1 MRDHRETFIS
11 SGALSNDASSSGAS
25 SSFSFSTGATGG
37 FEGVATSSAMTK
49 FSSTSTK
56 KSKGSQTNLALAF
69 EGGLTFIQEI
79 RVGGRLGSDNGIL

>member
-1 MRDHRETFIS
+1 
-11 SGALSNDASSSGAS
+11 
-25 SSFSFSTGATGG
+25 
-37 FEGVATSSAMTK
+37 MTK